1 MKKTAILISLLAIL
15 LCSSS
20 AQAAATRVVVV
31 PLNSS
36 SPVYVAGQE
45 ITSLPATISTPGFY
59 FITKDLSSS
68 DSSSPGITI
77 SADNVTLDLMGFS
90 LIGPGAI
97 HGSSYGIHMDG
108 NSNVEI
114 RNGTVRNFPGTG
126 IYEPSSAPTTAGHR
140 ILNMR
145 IRGNGGYGIRVVG
158 ANHTIEQC
166 TVWENEQAGISVG
179 IGANVS
185 NNSSYNNGDGI
196 MTGGGARITGNVC
209 YDNTRYG
216 IYTAFGATV
225 TNNSS
230 YSNGGIGIYLVGNC
244 YADQNCAYDNEG
256 SVNMNTSCSTCTFG
270 TNHAP

>member
-1 MKKTAILISLLAIL
+1 MKKLFILFSLVTIISL
-15 LCSSS
+15 CSF
-20 AQAAATRVVVV
+20 AQAANRVVII

-45 ITSLPATISTPGFY
+45 ITSLPATISSSGFY
-59 FITKDLSSS
+59 FITKDLSS
-68 DSSSPGITI
+68 DSSLPGIAIT
-77 SADNVTLDLMGFS
+77 ADNVTLDLMGFS
-90 LIGPGAI
+90 LVGPGASFV
-97 HGSSYGIHMDG
+97 SSNGIHMDG
-108 NSNVEI
+108 RSNVEI
-114 RNGTVRNFPGTG
+114 RNGTVRSFPGSG

-145 IRGNGGYGIRVVG
+145 VTGNGKHGIRMVG
-158 ANHTIEQC
+158 ANHIVERC
-166 TVWENEQAGISVG
+166 TAWDNTDAGISVG

-196 MTGGGARITGNVC
+196 MTGGGARVTGNVC

-216 IYTAFGATV
+216 IYTAFGSTV
-225 TNNSS
+225 TNNTS

-256 SVNMNTSCSTCTFG
+256 SVNMNTSCSNCTFG